1 MLVRLSFLIFVGL
14 QEVLILVILVLIVI
28 LVDLRLSQRFAI
40 RVPQSDLRLLFQ
52 LIVVPKQGRK
62 EKEKCLSDL
71 INVALFEY
79 EFLLAIVARF
89 DLFLSLLLGFIAQN
103 LDAALEILIKLNRQ
117 VR

>member
-1 MLVRLSFLIFVGL
+1 MLVRLSLLIFVGL

-40 RVPQSDLRLLFQ
+40 RVPQSWLRFFFQ

-62 EKEKCLSDL
+62 EKEKCLPDM
-71 INVALFEY
+71 INVARFEY

-89 DLFLSLLLGFIAQN
+89 DLFFSFLFGFIAQN
-103 LDAALEILIKLNRQ
+103 FDAALEVLIELHRQ
-117 VR
+117 IR

>member
-1 MLVRLSFLIFVGL
+1 
-14 QEVLILVILVLIVI
+14 
-28 LVDLRLSQRFAI
+28 
-40 RVPQSDLRLLFQ
+40 
-52 LIVVPKQGRK
+52 
-62 EKEKCLSDL
+62 
-71 INVALFEY
+71 VALFEY